1 MKTNLIFIIIFLAAA
16 GCVGGSSRLRERL
29 DEIDK
34 LADKE
39 PKVAL
44 AALDSIGSSGMS
56 ESDRRYYELLSIKA
70 KDKAYITHTSDSLIL
85 TTIDYYESNPDD
97 RLTPMALYY
106 GGRVYSDLGDYPT
119 ALQYFQQAIDLLED
133 NKGYEELHGKML
145 SQVGQ
150 LLDRMR
156 LYDDAI
162 PYIERALESHRIRK
176 DTLSLINDMHLM
188 GGVYYRAGKYDEAMQ
203 YFNSALEIG
212 KSMPKYQDA
221 GPKSFISAIY
231 LQSGDIKSALSTIRD
246 VPNRANPFSKNL
258 ALACASE
265 IYLKA
270 GILDTAYM
278 YAHELI
284 YHPIFSNRK
293 TGYKVLLSPE
303 LRHIVEV
310 DSLDK
315 YYAEYRNVLE
325 KYFDENQIQQVDLQQ
340 SSYNYQLHERQRMKV
355 ELERNKLYLWLA
367 IAALV
372 IMGFIAMTIYM
383 RMRNQ
388 NTTMKLKGALSN
400 IALLR
405 QQLAM
410 AQLGLSK
417 DNNDITS
424 SIINTEDIQQ
434 LREQLR
440 TELTKLY
447 DDGKDQMEIA
457 PAILD
462 SDAYK
467 KIQELI
473 SQEKPIGDDSKL
485 WAKLE
490 AAIKKSSPNFQT
502 HISLLTGGKLTKQE
516 LRTAM
521 LIKVG
526 VTPTQMLTL
535 LARSKGTI
543 SSRRES
549 ICFKVFGEKRANKVI
564 DGIIRLL

>member
-70 KDKAYITHTSDSLIL
+70 KDKAYITHMSDSLIL

-133 NKGYEELHGKML
+133 KCTDGVLFGKIL
-145 SQVGQ
+145 SQTGR
-150 LLDRMR
+150 LLNNMR
-156 LYDDAI
+156 LFNQAI
-162 PYIERALESHRIRK
+162 PYIEKSISISENLG
-176 DTLSLINDMHLM
+176 DTLGI
-188 GGVYYRAGKYDEAMQ
+188 VYDLQLLAGTHQRAKNVQSAKNIIIRAMQ
-203 YFNSALEIG
+203 LDNNLNSRMQAKNALYLASIYKDMEMTDSALYYIRGSVENV
-212 KSMPKYQDA
+212 SP
-221 GPKSFISAIY
+221 
-231 LQSGDIKSALSTIRD
+231 LSRD
-246 VPNRANPFSKNL
+246 F
-258 ALACASE
+258 ALANACE
-265 IYLKA
+265 IYMKV
-270 GILDTAYM
+270 GIIDTAYM

-284 YHPIFSNRK
+284 SDSSFFNRK
-293 TGYKVLLSPE
+293 AGYEVLLSPE
-303 LRHIVEV
+303 LRSIV
-310 DSLDK
+310 DSDSIQK
-315 YYAEYRNVLE
+315 YITNYRNTLDDF
-325 KYFDENQIQQVDLQQ
+325 YDENQFHQVDMQQ
-340 SSYNYQLHERQRMKV
+340 SLYNYQLHERQKLKA
-355 ELERNKLYLWLA
+355 ESERNRVYMWLAMSVLIIAGFVMLTLYLRL
-367 IAALV
+367 
-372 IMGFIAMTIYM
+372 
-383 RMRNQ
+383 RNQ
-388 NTTMKLKGALSN
+388 NTMMKLKGALSN

-410 AQLGLSK
+410 AQLGLRK

-447 DDGKDQMEIA
+447 DDGKDQMKIA

-485 WAKLE
+485 WVKLE